1 VSTKTHVVD
10 GTTYL
15 SKNEML
21 DVIGQLTKQKTPL
34 LGIEIVAIEEGQVET
49 DVNKTLWFK
58 SQRGV
63 YKAARLFAMRQMI
76 GKWNWGEIKY

>member
-1 VSTKTHVVD
+1 VSTKTLVVD

-21 DVIGQLTKQKTPL
+21 DVIVQLTKQKTPL
-34 LGIEIVAIEEGQVET
+34 MGIEIVAIEDGIIET
-49 DVNKTLWFK
+49 DVNKTIWFK

-63 YKAARLFAMRQMI
+63 YKSARLFAMRQMI

>member
-1 VSTKTHVVD
+1 
-10 GTTYL
+10 
-15 SKNEML
+15 ML

-34 LGIEIVAIEEGQVET
+34 LCIEIVAIEEGRVET

-58 SQRGV
+58 TQRGV
-63 YKAARLFAMRQMI
+63 YKSARLFAMRQMI

>member
-1 VSTKTHVVD
+1 MSTKTLVVD

-21 DVIGQLTKQKTPL
+21 DVIVQLTKQKTPL
-34 LGIEIVAIEEGQVET
+34 MGIEIVAIEDGVIET
-49 DVNKTLWFK
+49 DVNKTIWFK

-63 YKAARLFAMRQMI
+63 YKSARLFAMRQMI

>member
-1 VSTKTHVVD
+1 
-10 GTTYL
+10 
-15 SKNEML
+15 ML

>member
-1 VSTKTHVVD
+1 MSTKTLVVD

-21 DVIGQLTKQKTPL
+21 DVIVQLTKQKTPL
-34 LGIEIVAIEEGQVET
+34 MGIEIVAIEDGIIET
-49 DVNKTLWFK
+49 DVNKTIWFK

-63 YKAARLFAMRQMI
+63 YKSARLFAMRQMI

>member
-1 VSTKTHVVD
+1 VSTKTNVIN

-15 SKNEML
+15 NKNEML
-21 DVIGQLTKQKTPL
+21 DVIGQLSKQKTPL
-34 LGIEIVAIEEGQVET
+34 LGIEIVSIEEGTIET

-58 SQRGV
+58 TQRGV
-63 YKAARLFAMRQMI
+63 YKIARTFAMRQMI

>member
-1 VSTKTHVVD
+1 MSTKTLVVD

-21 DVIGQLTKQKTPL
+21 DVINQLQKQKTPVM
-34 LGIEIVAIEEGQVET
+34 GIEIVAIEEGVIET

-63 YKAARLFAMRQMI
+63 YKTARLFAMRQMI